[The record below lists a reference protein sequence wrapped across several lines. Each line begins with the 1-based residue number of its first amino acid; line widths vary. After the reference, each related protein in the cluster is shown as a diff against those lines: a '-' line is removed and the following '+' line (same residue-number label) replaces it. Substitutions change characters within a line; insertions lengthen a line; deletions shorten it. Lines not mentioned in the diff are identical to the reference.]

1 MGVCDGQHGGCGFD
15 FSVCVGNH
23 TTAQLGRL
31 YATKLGQHGVG
42 VCDGQHGGCGFV
54 CAVGV
59 GNHTTAQLGRLYAT
73 KLGQHGVGVCADAG
87 LLARLA
93 SEITRR
99 RSLDDF
105 DPQALANTVWA
116 FATANMADAGLF
128 ARLASEIT
136 RRRSLDDFTPQA
148 LANTVWACAV
158 ADEHDIVSLIIDHIL
173 VLSEGPSAP
182 SWSIVHQAVLESSAA
197 WHAHLSSSR
206 AGVVEE
212 WRQARCLRAQKTSE
226 PSQLQRQVYRALREL
241 EVKFIEVFIVSE
253 LGYSVDARLLLGTDR
268 KVVLEVDGPS
278 HFLEA
283 YVRKDLAK
291 PSGLR
296 ETGATFLKH
305 RQLKRAGWTVVQ
317 VPYWEWDALTRAQQA
332 PYLRDKLARL

>member
-1 MGVCDGQHGGCGFD
+1 
-15 FSVCVGNH
+15 
-23 TTAQLGRL
+23 
-31 YATKLGQHGVG
+31 
-42 VCDGQHGGCGFV
+42 
-54 CAVGV
+54 
-59 GNHTTAQLGRLYAT
+59 
-73 KLGQHGVGVCADAG
+73 
-87 LLARLA
+87 
-93 SEITRR
+93 
-99 RSLDDF
+99 
-105 DPQALANTVWA
+105 VWA
-116 FATANMADAGLF
+116 FAKANMADAGLF

-148 LANTVWACAV
+148 LANTVWAFAKANMADAGLFARLASEITRRRSLDDFTPQNLANTVWAFAV
-158 ADEHDIVSLIIDHIL
+158 ADEHAIVSLIIDH
-173 VLSEGPSAP
+173 VFALSEGPSAP
-182 SWSIVHQAVLESSAA
+182 SWSIESISQLHQAVLQSSAA

-212 WRQARCLRAQKTSE
+212 WRQARCLHALKTSE

-241 EVKFIEVFIVSE
+241 EVEFTEEFIVSE

-268 KVVLEVDGPS
+268 KVVLVDGPS
-278 HFLEA
+278 HF
-283 YVRKDLAK
+283 VTRDLAK

-332 PYLRDKLARL
+332 PYLRDKLALL